1 MGRGEADNMSAI
13 VCGKRSLFEDLA
25 AASPPVSKK
34 LRCFSSSSPARFSPP
49 VPPTSSLFLDHLAA
63 MFPDMDKQILERAI
77 EGCGDDLDSAIRSLN
92 QLRLESAIKN
102 SDSATSNQSHVEPN
116 VETQQ
121 QGLAKEQVLS
131 NGEPNVLNLDGTE
144 WVELF
149 VREMMNASDMK
160 DAKDRAARALEALEK
175 SINARVGSEAMQTL
189 QQENL
194 MLRQQ
199 LEAIVQEN
207 SLLKRA
213 VVTQQKRQKETED
226 QSQELQHLRQLVTQ
240 YQEQLRTLEVN
251 NYALT
256 LHLKQAQQ
264 NSSIPGRY
272 HPDVF

>member
-1 MGRGEADNMSAI
+1 MSAI
-13 VCGKRSLFEDLA
+13 VCGGKRSLFEDLA
-25 AASPPVSKK
+25 TASPPVSKK

-49 VPPTSSLFLDHLAA
+49 IPPSSSILLDHLAA
-63 MFPDMDKQILERAI
+63 IFPDMDKQILERAI
-77 EGCGDDLDSAIRSLN
+77 EECGDDLDSAIRCLN
-92 QLRLESAIKN
+92 QLRLESTNKI
-102 SDSATSNQSHVEPN
+102 SDSATNQAHVVTQEAN
-116 VETQQ
+116 VEAQQ
-121 QGLAKEQVLS
+121 QGSAKEEVLA
-131 NGEPNVLNLDGTE
+131 NGEPNILNLDGTE

-175 SINARVGSEAMQTL
+175 SINARAGPAGDETMQSL
-189 QQENL
+189 QQENM
-194 MLRQQ
+194 MLKQQ

-213 VVTQQKRQKETED
+213 VVTQQKRQRETED

>member
-1 MGRGEADNMSAI
+1 MSAI

-34 LRCFSSSSPARFSPP
+34 LRCFSSSSPARFSHPLPP
-49 VPPTSSLFLDHLAA
+49 SSSLLLDHLAA
-63 MFPDMDKQILERAI
+63 IFPDMDKKILERAI
-77 EGCGDDLDSAIRSLN
+77 EECGDDLDSAIRCLN
-92 QLRLESAIKN
+92 QLRLESANKN
-102 SDSATSNQSHVEPN
+102 SDSATNQSPVVIQEANVEP
-116 VETQQ
+116 QQ
-121 QGLAKEQVLS
+121 QGSAKEEVLS
-131 NGEPNVLNLDGTE
+131 NGEANVLNLDGTE

-160 DAKDRAARALEALEK
+160 DAKARAARALEALEK
-175 SINARVGSEAMQTL
+175 SINARTGTEAMQNL
-189 QQENL
+189 QQENM
-194 MLRQQ
+194 MLKQQ

-213 VVTQQKRQKETED
+213 VVTQQKRQRESED

>member
-1 MGRGEADNMSAI
+1 MSAI
-13 VCGKRSLFEDLA
+13 VCGSKRSVFEDLSS
-25 AASPPVSKK
+25 SPPLSKK
-34 LRCFSSSSPARFSPP
+34 LRRFSSSS
-49 VPPTSSLFLDHLAA
+49 SSLLLLPHLAA
-63 MFPDMDKQILERAI
+63 LFPDMDTHILERAI
-77 EGCGDDLDSAIRSLN
+77 EECGDDLDSAIRSLN
-92 QLRLESAIKN
+92 QLRLDKSSESSLIQEEAK
-102 SDSATSNQSHVEPN
+102 VE
-116 VETQQ
+116 
-121 QGLAKEQVLS
+121 GGGSSGKE
-131 NGEPNVLNLDGTE
+131 EVLNLDGTE

-160 DAKDRAARALEALEK
+160 DAKDRASRALQALEK
-175 SINARVGSEAMQTL
+175 SINARAGSDAAMQSSL

-226 QSQELQHLRQLVTQ
+226 QSQELQRLRQMVTQ

-264 NSSIPGRY
+264 NNSSIPGRY
-272 HPDVF
+272 NPDVF

>member
-1 MGRGEADNMSAI
+1 MSAI

-34 LRCFSSSSPARFSPP
+34 IRCFSSSSPARFSPP
-49 VPPTSSLFLDHLAA
+49 IPPSSSLFLDHLAA
-63 MFPDMDKQILERAI
+63 IFSDMDKQILERAI
-77 EGCGDDLDSAIRSLN
+77 EECGDDLDSAIRCLN
-92 QLRLESAIKN
+92 QLRLESANKK
-102 SDSATSNQSHVEPN
+102 SDQSPLVIQEAN

-121 QGLAKEQVLS
+121 QAKDEVLS
-131 NGEPNVLNLDGTE
+131 YGEPNVLNLEGTE

-149 VREMMNASDMK
+149 VREMTNASDMK
-160 DAKDRAARALEALEK
+160 DAKTRAARALEALEK
-175 SINARVGSEAMQTL
+175 SINARTGAAAMQNL
-189 QQENL
+189 QQENM
-194 MLRQQ
+194 MLKQQ

-213 VVTQQKRQKETED
+213 VVTQQKRQRESED

>member
-1 MGRGEADNMSAI
+1 MSAI

-34 LRCFSSSSPARFSPP
+34 LRCFSSSSSSRFSPP
-49 VPPTSSLFLDHLAA
+49 IPPSSSLLLDHLAA
-63 MFPDMDKQILERAI
+63 IFPDMDKQILERAI
-77 EGCGDDLDSAIRSLN
+77 EECGDDLDSAIRCLN
-92 QLRLESAIKN
+92 QLRLESANKN
-102 SDSATSNQSHVEPN
+102 SDSATNQSPVVIQEPN
-116 VETQQ
+116 VEPQQ
-121 QGLAKEQVLS
+121 QGRSAKE
-131 NGEPNVLNLDGTE
+131 EPNVLNLDGTE

-160 DAKDRAARALEALEK
+160 DAKARAARALEALEK
-175 SINARVGSEAMQTL
+175 SINARTGTDAMQNL
-189 QQENL
+189 QQENM
-194 MLRQQ
+194 MLKQQ

-213 VVTQQKRQKETED
+213 VVTQQKRQRESED

>member
-1 MGRGEADNMSAI
+1 MSAI
-13 VCGKRSLFEDLA
+13 VCGKRSLFEDLVA
-25 AASPPVSKK
+25 ASSPPVSKK
-34 LRCFSSSSPARFSPP
+34 IRCFSSSSPARFSPP
-49 VPPTSSLFLDHLAA
+49 IPPASSILLDHLAA
-63 MFPDMDKQILERAI
+63 IFPDMDKQILERAI
-77 EGCGDDLDSAIRSLN
+77 EGCGDDLDSAIRCLN
-92 QLRLESAIKN
+92 QLRLESANNNN
-102 SDSATSNQSHVEPN
+102 SDLATNQSPVIHESN
-116 VETQQ
+116 VESQQ
-121 QGLAKEQVLS
+121 QGSNKEEVLP
-131 NGEPNVLNLDGTE
+131 NGEPNVLNLDGKE

-149 VREMMNASDMK
+149 VREMMSASDMTN
-160 DAKDRAARALEALEK
+160 AKERAARALEALEK
-175 SINARVGSEAMQTL
+175 SINARAGAEAMQSL

-194 MLRQQ
+194 MLKQQ

-213 VVTQQKRQKETED
+213 VVTQQKRQRETED
-226 QSQELQHLRQLVTQ
+226 QTQELQHLRQLVTQ

>member
-1 MGRGEADNMSAI
+1 MSAI

-25 AASPPVSKK
+25 TASPPVSKK
-34 LRCFSSSSPARFSPP
+34 IRCFSSSSPPSRFSPP
-49 VPPTSSLFLDHLAA
+49 PLLLDHLAA
-63 MFPDMDKQILERAI
+63 IFPDMDKQVLERAI
-77 EGCGDDLDSAIRSLN
+77 EECGDDLDSAIRCLN
-92 QLRLESAIKN
+92 QLRLESACKN
-102 SDSATSNQSHVEPN
+102 SDSATNQSSLIQ
-116 VETQQ
+116 ETNAQAQQ
-121 QGLAKEQVLS
+121 QGSANEEVLS
-131 NGEPNVLNLDGTE
+131 NGEPSVLNLDGTE

-160 DAKDRAARALEALEK
+160 DAKARAARALEALEK
-175 SINARVGSEAMQTL
+175 SINARAGSEAMQTL
-189 QQENL
+189 QQENM

>member
-1 MGRGEADNMSAI
+1 MSAI

-34 LRCFSSSSPARFSPP
+34 LRCFSSSSSSRFSPP
-49 VPPTSSLFLDHLAA
+49 IPPSSSLLLDHLAA
-63 MFPDMDKQILERAI
+63 IFPDMDRQILERAI
-77 EGCGDDLDSAIRSLN
+77 EECGDDLDSAIRCLN
-92 QLRLESAIKN
+92 QLRLESANKN
-102 SDSATSNQSHVEPN
+102 SDSATNQSPVVIQEPN
-116 VETQQ
+116 VEPQQ
-121 QGLAKEQVLS
+121 QGSAKE
-131 NGEPNVLNLDGTE
+131 EPNVLNLDGTE

-160 DAKDRAARALEALEK
+160 DAKARAARALEALEK
-175 SINARVGSEAMQTL
+175 SINARTGTDAMQNL
-189 QQENL
+189 QQENM
-194 MLRQQ
+194 MLKQQ

-213 VVTQQKRQKETED
+213 VVTQQKRQRESED

>member
-1 MGRGEADNMSAI
+1 MSAI
-13 VCGKRSLFEDLA
+13 VCGGKRSLFEDLSA
-25 AASPPVSKK
+25 ASSSPPVSKK
-34 LRCFSSSSPARFSPP
+34 LRFSPP
-49 VPPTSSLFLDHLAA
+49 PPSSILLHHLAA
-63 MFPDMDKQILERAI
+63 LFPDMDNHILEKAI
-77 EGCGDDLDSAIRSLN
+77 EECGDDLDSAIRSLN
-92 QLRLESAIKN
+92 QLRLESAN
-102 SDSATSNQSHVEPN
+102 NDSE
-116 VETQQ
+116 E
-121 QGLAKEQVLS
+121 AKLEGGGS
-131 NGEPNVLNLDGTE
+131 SVLNLDGNE

-160 DAKDRAARALEALEK
+160 DAKDRASRALEALEK
-175 SINARVGSEAMQTL
+175 SINARAGSDASMRSSL

-226 QSQELQHLRQLVTQ
+226 QSQELQRLRQMVTQ

-264 NSSIPGRY
+264 NNSSIPGRY

>member
-1 MGRGEADNMSAI
+1 MSAV
-13 VCGKRSLFEDLA
+13 VCGSKRSLFDDLSSA
-25 AASPPVSKK
+25 ASSSPPVSKK
-34 LRCFSSSSPARFSPP
+34 LRSFSPPRFSSSSSS
-49 VPPTSSLFLDHLAA
+49 SSLLLHHLAA
-63 MFPDMDKQILERAI
+63 LFPDMDNHILERAI
-77 EGCGDDLDSAIRSLN
+77 EECGDDLDSAIRSLN
-92 QLRLESAIKN
+92 QLRLESANK
-102 SDSATSNQSHVEPN
+102 DSEEAKVE
-116 VETQQ
+116 
-121 QGLAKEQVLS
+121 GGGGSSGKE
-131 NGEPNVLNLDGTE
+131 EVLNLDGNE

-175 SINARVGSEAMQTL
+175 SINARAGADAAMQSSL

-213 VVTQQKRQKETED
+213 VVTQQKRQRETED
-226 QSQELQHLRQLVTQ
+226 QSQELQRLRQMVTQ

-264 NSSIPGRY
+264 NNSSITGRY

>member
-1 MGRGEADNMSAI
+1 MSAI

-34 LRCFSSSSPARFSPP
+34 LRYFSSSSPSSSRFSPP
-49 VPPTSSLFLDHLAA
+49 SSSLLLDHLATI
-63 MFPDMDKQILERAI
+63 FSDMDKQIIERAI
-77 EGCGDDLDSAIRSLN
+77 EECGDDLDSAIRCLN
-92 QLRLESAIKN
+92 QLRLESANKN
-102 SDSATSNQSHVEPN
+102 SDSATNQSPVVIQEAN
-116 VETQQ
+116 IETQQ
-121 QGLAKEQVLS
+121 QAKEEVLS
-131 NGEPNVLNLDGTE
+131 NGEPDVMNLDGKE

-160 DAKDRAARALEALEK
+160 DAKERAARALEALEK
-175 SINARVGSEAMQTL
+175 SINARTGAEALQNL
-189 QQENL
+189 QQENM
-194 MLRQQ
+194 MLKQQ

-213 VVTQQKRQKETED
+213 VVTQQKRQKESED

>member
-1 MGRGEADNMSAI
+1 MSAI

-34 LRCFSSSSPARFSPP
+34 IRFFSSSSPARFSPP
-49 VPPTSSLFLDHLAA
+49 ITPSSSLLLDHLAA
-63 MFPDMDKQILERAI
+63 IFPDMDKQILERAI
-77 EGCGDDLDSAIRSLN
+77 EECGDDLESAIRCLN
-92 QLRLESAIKN
+92 QLRLESANKN
-102 SDSATSNQSHVEPN
+102 SDSATNQSTLTQAKVEAHP
-116 VETQQ
+116 
-121 QGLAKEQVLS
+121 QGSAKEEVLS
-131 NGEPNVLNLDGTE
+131 NGEPNVLNLNGTE

-160 DAKDRAARALEALEK
+160 DAKDRASRALEALEK
-175 SINARVGSEAMQTL
+175 SINARASAEAMQSL

-194 MLRQQ
+194 MLRKQ
-199 LEAIVQEN
+199 LEAILQEN

-213 VVTQQKRQKETED
+213 VVTQQKRQKESED

>member
-1 MGRGEADNMSAI
+1 MSAI
-13 VCGKRSLFEDLA
+13 VCGSKRSLFEDLSA
-25 AASPPVSKK
+25 ASSSSSPPVSKK
-34 LRCFSSSSPARFSPP
+34 LRCFSSSSPPRCFPP
-49 VPPTSSLFLDHLAA
+49 PASLLLNHLAA
-63 MFPDMDKQILERAI
+63 IFPDMDHQILERAI
-77 EGCGDDLDSAIRSLN
+77 EECGDDIDSAIRCLN
-92 QLRLESAIKN
+92 QLRLESTNKN
-102 SDSATSNQSHVEPN
+102 SESSSIQEEAKVEASQQQQ
-116 VETQQ
+116 QQ
-121 QGLAKEQVLS
+121 QGKE
-131 NGEPNVLNLDGTE
+131 EEVLNMDGTE
-144 WVELF
+144 WVDLF

-175 SINARVGSEAMQTL
+175 SIKARAGADAEMQSRL
-189 QQENL
+189 QQENS

-213 VVTQQKRQKETED
+213 VVTQQKRQRESED
-226 QSQELQHLRQLVTQ
+226 QSQELQHLRQMVTQ

-264 NSSIPGRY
+264 NNGSIPGRF